1 MRIKKQVFGEVT
13 KEIGSTFINAQFDGI
28 FGMGFP
34 AISVSDKISP
44 MERLQN
50 QNVIKR
56 KVFCFILHHKNE
68 VMSTNGKEIGGEL
81 QIGGCEYTPTVYIPI
96 TKLGYWQ
103 FFMNNVTVTVPG
115 DSNFIACKSGCQA
128 IMDTGTSL
136 ITGPAA
142 EVNRINKILG
152 AHLHKETSE
161 YHIDCAKIRN
171 IKYQPTITFQIQ
183 NEKFK
188 LTAKDYILQINV
200 SILI

>member
-1 MRIKKQVFGEVT
+1 MT
-13 KEIGSTFINAQFDGI
+13 KETGPTFINAPFDGI
-28 FGMGFP
+28 FGLGFP

-44 MERLQN
+44 MERLQQ

-56 KVFCFILHHKNE
+56 KVFCCILNHKNE
-68 VMSTNGKEIGGEL
+68 VMSSNGKEIGGEL
-81 QIGGCEYTPTVYIPI
+81 QIGGCEYTPTVYIPL

-103 FFMNNVTVTVPG
+103 FLMSSVIVTKPDG
-115 DSNFIACKSGCQA
+115 SQFIACKSGCQA

-152 AHLHKETSE
+152 AYLNEETYE

-183 NEKFK
+183 NEEFK

>member
-1 MRIKKQVFGEVT
+1 MNIRKQVFGEVT
-13 KEIGSTFINAQFDGI
+13 KETGSTFINAQFDGI

-34 AISVSDKISP
+34 AISVSDQISP

-68 VMSTNGKEIGGEL
+68 VMSTNGREIGGEL
-81 QIGGCEYTPTVYIPI
+81 QIGGCEYTPTVYIPL

-103 FFMNNVTVTVPG
+103 FLMSSVIVTKPG
-115 DSNFIACKSGCQA
+115 GSEFIACKSGCQA

-136 ITGPAA
+136 ITGPSA

-152 AHLHKETSE
+152 AYLNEETFE
-161 YHIDCAKIRN
+161 YHIDCAKLRK
-171 IKYQPTITFQIQ
+171 IKSQPTITFQIQ

-188 LTAKDYILQINV
+188 LTAKEYILQINV
-200 SILI
+200 SISI